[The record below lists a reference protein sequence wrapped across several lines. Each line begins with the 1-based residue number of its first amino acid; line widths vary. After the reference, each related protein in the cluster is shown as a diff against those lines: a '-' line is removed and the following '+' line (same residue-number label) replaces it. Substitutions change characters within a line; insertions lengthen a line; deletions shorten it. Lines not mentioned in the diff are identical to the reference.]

1 MNFFTNIK
9 IGKRLGL
16 GYGVIIVLIVLI
28 IFVGFVSLKDINA
41 SLDQIVNVNNKKIN
55 FASEM
60 IGALD
65 NLYLGLAN
73 LAAVDEQTLKEQEK
87 GRVQKMREKYRNA
100 LGELEKM
107 ETSEDGKKLITKAK
121 EAIAANADLNNKFM
135 AAAMSGNTAEA
146 NSLYKQ
152 VAATSGNIQ
161 EKLTE
166 LVAYEESQSRKSY
179 EEAQKNASM
188 ARTTF
193 LVVGAVLIFI
203 TLILSYFITRSITS
217 PVGLGVNFAGKMADG
232 DLTQQVAVD
241 QKDEIGDLAKAL
253 NEMSQRLRG
262 MFKNIT
268 DGVHTLT
275 ASSTEL
281 SAISKQ
287 MSQGAEQTSGKA
299 NMVATASEEMNS
311 NMRAIAAAME
321 QTSTNIQTVS
331 SATEEMTA
339 TITEIARNTEK
350 ARDITGTAVNQSTE
364 INSQINLLGTAAH
377 EIGKITEVIT
387 AISAQTNLLALN
399 ATIEAARAGAAGK
412 GFAVVANEI
421 KELAQQTATAT
432 EDIKNKIGGIQAS
445 TTTAVVDI
453 EKISKTIKEV
463 NEIVTTIA
471 AAIEEQT
478 VVTKDIA
485 NNVAQAARGVGEVNQ
500 NVAQSSTVSSSIAQ
514 DIAEV
519 NQAAGEM
526 SASSAQV
533 QISAE
538 ELSKVSEQI
547 QSLVAKFK
555 V

>member
-1 MNFFTNIK
+1 MNFFTNMK

-16 GYGVIIVLIVLI
+16 GYGVIIVLIALI
-28 IFVGFVSLKDINA
+28 IFVGFMSLKDINA
-41 SLDQIVNVNNKKIN
+41 SLDEIVNVNNKKIN

-87 GRVQKMREKYRNA
+87 GRVQKMRERYRRA

-107 ETSEDGKKLITKAK
+107 ETSEEGKKLITQTKD
-121 EAIAANADLNNKFM
+121 AIAANADLNNKFM

-146 NSLYKQ
+146 NALYKQ
-152 VAATSGNIQ
+152 VTATSGNIQ

-179 EEAQKNASM
+179 EEAQKNASV
-188 ARTTF
+188 ARNTF

-203 TLILSYFITRSITS
+203 TIILSYFITRSITS

-268 DGVHTLT
+268 DGVHTMT

-364 INSQINLLGTAAH
+364 INSQINQLGTAAH

-432 EDIKNKIGGIQAS
+432 EDIKNKIGGIQSS

-533 QISAE
+533 KISAE

>member
-1 MNFFTNIK
+1 MNFFTNMK

-16 GYGVIIVLIVLI
+16 GYGVIIVLIALI
-28 IFVGFVSLKDINA
+28 IFVGFMSLKDINA
-41 SLDQIVNVNNKKIN
+41 SLDEIVNVNNKKIN

-87 GRVQKMREKYRNA
+87 GRVQKMREKYRQA

-107 ETSEDGKKLITKAK
+107 EKSDDGKKLITQAK
-121 EAIAANADLNNKFM
+121 DAIAANADLNNKFM
-135 AAAMSGNTAEA
+135 AAAMSGKTAEA
-146 NSLYKQ
+146 SALYKQ

-179 EEAQKNASM
+179 EEAQKNASV
-188 ARTTF
+188 ARNTF

-203 TLILSYFITRSITS
+203 TIILSYFITRSITS

-268 DGVHTLT
+268 DGVHTMT

-364 INSQINLLGTAAH
+364 INSQINQLGTAAH

-432 EDIKNKIGGIQAS
+432 EDIKNKIGGIQSS

-533 QISAE
+533 KISAE